1 MSLKDDILNTIDDP
15 KAFTNQVSKLV
26 HLPTVLLTQQSLRS

>member
-15 KAFTNQVSKLV
+15 QKHLLTQVSKLV
-26 HLPTVLLTQQSLRS
+26 HLPKNVVKD